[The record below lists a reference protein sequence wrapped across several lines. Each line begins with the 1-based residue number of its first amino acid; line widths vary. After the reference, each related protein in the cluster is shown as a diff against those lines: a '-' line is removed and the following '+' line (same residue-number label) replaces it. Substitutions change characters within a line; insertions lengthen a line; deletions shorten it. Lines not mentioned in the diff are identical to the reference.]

1 VNIDLSKTAEQD
13 EEDASEPRKQ
23 SPAEGHGAIHQFL
36 PRRKHNMLLSEYDKS
51 SVDLANAALG
61 QVLKFHFDR
70 EIIAPRPMPESGLLH
85 HYTTADGLKGIIEK
99 NELWATSAY
108 FLNDSSE
115 ITYGY
120 GLLKE
125 VLDNWLAKN
134 PRPEDSVT
142 LGVTR
147 GLRQFFG
154 EDLLNRNL
162 IRPIFLACFC
172 EDDNL
177 LSQWRAYGQ
186 SGGYSLGFRVPPNIV
201 FAGEGFKPEPNTY
214 TSKWVRVEYDRNEQA
229 KKCTTILAA
238 MLAIFDDP
246 NTARAISTVADH
258 PLVGYS
264 KIFNAIADILLEEIV
279 SFKNEAFKVE
289 KEWRVVVRQRELTK
303 QGTDDGGKTPLSI
316 HFRTSQ
322 GMLVP
327 YVKLIPSDPAKKLP
341 IDCVRSGPT
350 LDKTTAG
357 MAVSMM
363 FARNGFSGI
372 RVQGSDISVR
382 F

>member
-1 VNIDLSKTAEQD
+1 MRRK
-13 EEDASEPRKQ
+13 ASEQQKQ
-23 SPAEGHGAIHQFL
+23 SPTESHGTTHQFP

-51 SVDLANAALG
+51 AVDLANAALG
-61 QVLKFHFDR
+61 QIVKFYFDR
-70 EIIAPRPMPESGLLH
+70 EVVAPRPMPVSGLLH

-99 NELWATSAY
+99 DELWATSAY
-108 FLNDSSE
+108 SLNDSSE

-134 PRPEDSVT
+134 LRPEDSMA
-142 LGVTR
+142 LGVAR
-147 GLRQFFG
+147 GLRQLFG

-162 IRPIFLACFC
+162 IRPIYLACFC

-177 LSQWRAYGQ
+177 LSQWRTYGQ

-201 FAGEGFKPEPNTY
+201 FAGQGFKPEPNTY
-214 TSKWVRVEYDRNEQA
+214 TSKWARVEYDRNEQA
-229 KKCTTILAA
+229 KKCSTILDP
-238 MLAIFDDP
+238 MLAILDDP
-246 NTARAISTVADH
+246 ETARAIPTVADH
-258 PLVGYS
+258 PLVGYC
-264 KIFNAIADILLEEIV
+264 KIFRAIADILLEEIV

-303 QGTDDGGKTPLSI
+303 QGTDDGGTTPLSV

-327 YVKLIPSDPAKKLP
+327 YVKLISTDPAKKLP
-341 IDCVRSGPT
+341 IACVRSGPT
-350 LDKTTAG
+350 LDKTMAG

-363 FARNGFSGI
+363 LSRNGFSGVQ
-372 RVQGSDISVR
+372 VQGSDISVR